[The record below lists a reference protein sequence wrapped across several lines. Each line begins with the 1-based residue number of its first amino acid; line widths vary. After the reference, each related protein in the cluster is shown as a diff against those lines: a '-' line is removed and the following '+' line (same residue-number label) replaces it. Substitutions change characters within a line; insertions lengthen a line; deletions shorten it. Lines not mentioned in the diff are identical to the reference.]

1 MKAGLRVR
9 PVEETAPARRGR
21 VAPQPGMIMQ
31 KLSIAASLAAVFAF
45 AGASLPATAQ
55 AAQIGKASYYNLK
68 SRTADGGR
76 VGHRTAA
83 HRTLPFGAKVRV
95 TNLSNKRSVVV
106 VINDRG
112 PFVGGRVIDVSL
124 GAAHALGMVKSGVAR
139 VRVDRI

>member
-1 MKAGLRVR
+1 
-9 PVEETAPARRGR
+9 
-21 VAPQPGMIMQ
+21 MQ
-31 KLSIAASLAAVFAF
+31 KLSIAASLAAALAMSGV
-45 AGASLPATAQ
+45 SLPTAAQ
-55 AAQIGKASYYNLK
+55 AAQTGKASYYNLK

-83 HRTLPFGAKVRV
+83 HRSLPFGTKVRV
-95 TNLSNKRSVVV
+95 TNLGNKRSVVV

-139 VRVDRI
+139 VRVERL